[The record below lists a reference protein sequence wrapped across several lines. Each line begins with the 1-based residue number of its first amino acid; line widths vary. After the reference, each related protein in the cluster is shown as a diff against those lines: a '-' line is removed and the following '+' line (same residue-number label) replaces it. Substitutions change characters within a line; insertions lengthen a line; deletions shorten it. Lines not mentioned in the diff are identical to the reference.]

1 METILNNLVNSDLQ
15 NQVAKL
21 QSDLIGLAGLFKVL
35 AVAWFLSVVCLG
47 IFVILQDR
55 AIRQL
60 NRRLESGLK

>member
-21 QSDLIGLAGLFKVL
+21 QSDLIELVGIVKILA
-35 AVAWFLSVVCLG
+35 AAWFLSVVCLG